1 MYAQSASR
9 QFAVAAVLVATLA
22 GSIVAGIERG
32 GAEFAAPTRAQPA
45 AQAQGQLPMLP
56 EVVVTA
62 TRLEDR

>member
-9 QFAVAAVLVATLA
+9 QFAVAAVLVASLA

-32 GAEFAAPTRAQPA
+32 GAAVGSTRAPQA
-45 AQAQGQLPMLP
+45 SQAQGQLPMLP

-62 TRLEDR
+62 TRLEG

>member
-9 QFAVAAVLVATLA
+9 QFAVAAVLVASLA

-32 GAEFAAPTRAQPA
+32 GAAVSSARTPQA
-45 AQAQGQLPMLP
+45 AQARGQLPMLP

-62 TRLEDR
+62 TRLER

>member
-32 GAEFAAPTRAQPA
+32 GAAVSPTRAPQV
-45 AQAQGQLPMLP
+45 AQAEGRLPMLP

>member
-32 GAEFAAPTRAQPA
+32 GTEIASPTRVQRT
-45 AQAQGQLPMLP
+45 AQGQGHLPMLP

-62 TRLEDR
+62 TRLED

>member
-32 GAEFAAPTRAQPA
+32 DAAVSSARTP
-45 AQAQGQLPMLP
+45 QGRLPMLP

-62 TRLEDR
+62 TRLEN